1 MSYFYFVLVQF
12 CFHRFQAL
20 NSIEFLPIQFGSS
33 GEVTSSDWEELG
45 FLKVGRSY
53 YPSIGIVSSK
63 LVIVGGKPDLALNS
77 ANESSL
83 SLPTTANLTAR
94 TTASTA
100 ARTTARTTT
109 RTTAS
114 TTARTTTRTIAST
127 TARTTTRTTSSTTA
141 KTTTNRTK
149 SIYQALL
156 NPDFKA
162 TLAHYLNTRAATS
175 TAESTISSSST
186 TTTVKT
192 TGKNLREKNN
202 STFFNNTHH
211 EPLEGAESIPI
222 QSNECE

>member
-1 MSYFYFVLVQF
+1 M
-12 CFHRFQAL
+12 
-20 NSIEFLPIQFGSS
+20 
-33 GEVTSSDWEELG
+33 TSSDWEELG

-109 RTTAS
+109 RTT
-114 TTARTTTRTIAST
+114 AST